1 MATRPCL
8 TENTRVKRIVES
20 DERQMY
26 VVLAMNLRQKFS
38 RRQAT
43 GCYIYSLDLGMTQES
58 DGFGAGGSPEFSFG
72 QVQRI
77 VELDNWVEL
86 SSQSFKVGLGFLN
99 SNRSTGVGGG
109 RSKGRS
115 RSDKG
120 GENRC
125 GLHFGIQQFV

>member
-1 MATRPCL
+1 MRKEILKFATFAPYFGSSTGLKC
-8 TENTRVKRIVES
+8 TGHGSES
-20 DERQMY
+20 IDFVY
-26 VVLAMNLRQKFS
+26 L
-38 RRQAT
+38 
-43 GCYIYSLDLGMTQES
+43 LDLSVSQEANG
-58 DGFGAGGSPEFSFG
+58 GFVGVFPEFSFG

-109 RSKGRS
+109 RGKGGS

-125 GLHFGIQQFV
+125 GLHFGIKQFV